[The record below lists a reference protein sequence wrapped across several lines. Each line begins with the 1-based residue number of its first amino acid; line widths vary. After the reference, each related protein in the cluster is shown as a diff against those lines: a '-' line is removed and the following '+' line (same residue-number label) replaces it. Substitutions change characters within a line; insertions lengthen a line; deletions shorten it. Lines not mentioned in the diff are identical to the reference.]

1 MISTVKGFT
10 LIEVLI
16 AIFIIGVSLM
26 GLAIGFSS
34 GLVWIEEVKETSRA
48 NRVVQEKM
56 EEIRGIDPKDIK
68 SKPETPIDDDK
79 GLNDATYDI
88 NVAPVPGI
96 SNGISMVTV
105 TVQWTSHSGREQSCS
120 LVTYVTKEGIN
131 KQ

>member
-16 AIFIIGVSLM
+16 AIFIIGISLL
-26 GLAIGFSS
+26 GLAVGFSS
-34 GLVWIEEVKETSRA
+34 GLVWIEEVRETSRA

-56 EEIRGIDPKDIK
+56 EEIRGTDPADIQ
-68 SKPETPIDDDK
+68 SEPEEQIEGK

-105 TVQWTSHSGREQSCS
+105 TVRWISHSGREQSRS

-131 KQ
+131 TR

>member
-16 AIFIIGVSLM
+16 AIFIIGISLL

-56 EEIRGIDPKDIK
+56 EEIRGTDPADI
-68 SKPETPIDDDK
+68 PYDTEETKFDK
-79 GLNDATYDI
+79 YNVYVDSPVQIEVGLTQI
-88 NVAPVPGI
+88 TVI
-96 SNGISMVTV
+96 VT
-105 TVQWTSHSGREQSCS
+105 WISHSGREQSRS
-120 LVTYVTKEGIN
+120 LATYVTKEGIN

>member
-16 AIFIIGVSLM
+16 AIFIIGISLM

-56 EEIRGIDPKDIK
+56 EEIRGTDPADIQ
-68 SKPETPIDDDK
+68 SEPEKQIEGK
-79 GLNDATYDI
+79 GLNDVTYDI

-105 TVQWTSHSGREQSCS
+105 VVRWISHSGREQSLS
-120 LVTYVTKEGIN
+120 LATYVTKEGIN